1 MCSQIFSKATSV
13 SAGNFRAPTECVAS
27 FKVLITGNLT
37 THDFFVKKFERALL
51 QTVEFNRLRRFG
63 RLRDFSRS
71 CFSLAC
77 AARIIFLPKAGGQQR
92 RFAGVFD
99 RRRRI
104 LYVWFG
110 RRSSSMDPDDYDP
123 IAAAL
128 KEDIGKGDITT
139 EFFVPEALHASGRI
153 VAHEPAVVAGTA
165 TAAEIFRKIDPE
177 TNVQIV
183 RPDGEAVPPG
193 DVVIEVRGLARSI
206 LKAERVA
213 LNFLQR
219 LCGVATL
226 TRQFV
231 DAVGNHP
238 AKILDTRKTT
248 PGLRALEKAAVVAGG
263 GVNHRS
269 GLFDMV
275 LVKDNHLA
283 ALNGLSGFSD
293 QIRRLRTE
301 RPNVRIE
308 VEADDLEQARAFVEI
323 DGIDVILLDNM
334 VPAQIREAL
343 ALRKNNIKFEASGG
357 ITLKNVR
364 RVAATGVDYISIGAL
379 TNAARAIDLGLE
391 MNHVHG

>member
-1 MCSQIFSKATSV
+1 
-13 SAGNFRAPTECVAS
+13 
-27 FKVLITGNLT
+27 
-37 THDFFVKKFERALL
+37 
-51 QTVEFNRLRRFG
+51 
-63 RLRDFSRS
+63 
-71 CFSLAC
+71 
-77 AARIIFLPKAGGQQR
+77 
-92 RFAGVFD
+92 
-99 RRRRI
+99 
-104 LYVWFG
+104 
-110 RRSSSMDPDDYDP
+110 MDPDDYDP

-139 EFFVPEALHASGRI
+139 EFFVSEALHASGRI
-153 VAHEPAVVAGTA
+153 IAHESAIVAGTA
-165 TAAEIFRKIDPE
+165 TAAEIFRKIDPA
-177 TNVQIV
+177 TDVQIV
-183 RPDGEAVPPG
+183 RSDGEAVAAG
-193 DVVIEVRGLARSI
+193 DIVIEVRGLARSI

-219 LCGVATL
+219 LCGIATL

-283 ALNGLSGFSD
+283 ALGGLSGFAD
-293 QIRRLRTE
+293 QIRRLRKE
-301 RPNVRIE
+301 RPDVRIE

-334 VPAQIREAL
+334 EPAQIREAL
-343 ALRKNNIKFEASGG
+343 ALRRNNMKFEASGG

-364 RVAATGVDYISIGAL
+364 RIAATGVDYISIGAL
-379 TNAARAIDLGLE
+379 TNAAPAVDLGLE
-391 MNHVHG
+391 MTHVPG

>member
-1 MCSQIFSKATSV
+1 M
-13 SAGNFRAPTECVAS
+13 E
-27 FKVLITGNLT
+27 
-37 THDFFVKKFERALL
+37 
-51 QTVEFNRLRRFG
+51 
-63 RLRDFSRS
+63 
-71 CFSLAC
+71 
-77 AARIIFLPKAGGQQR
+77 
-92 RFAGVFD
+92 
-99 RRRRI
+99 
-104 LYVWFG
+104 
-110 RRSSSMDPDDYDP
+110 PDDYDP

-128 KEDIGKGDITT
+128 REDIGKGDITT
-139 EFFVPEALHASGRI
+139 DFFVSEGLHASGRI
-153 VAHEPAVVAGTA
+153 VARESAVVAGTG
-165 TAAEIFRKIDPE
+165 TAAQIFRTIDPA
-177 TNVQIV
+177 TDVQIV
-183 RPDGEAVPPG
+183 RPDGEAVAAG
-193 DVVIEVRGLARSI
+193 DIVIEVRGLARSI

-219 LCGVATL
+219 LCGIATL

-283 ALNGLSGFSD
+283 ALGGLTGFAD
-293 QIRRLRTE
+293 QIRRLRKE

-334 VPAQIREAL
+334 EPAQIREAL
-343 ALRKNNIKFEASGG
+343 ALRRNSIKFEASGG

-364 RVAATGVDYISIGAL
+364 RIAATGVDYISIGAL
-379 TNAARAIDLGLE
+379 TNSARAVDLGLE
-391 MNHVHG
+391 MTHVNG